1 MSLTY
6 WKHFNINNTGLLS
19 QRWGFFSSFG
29 YSRVGI
35 KYPHIIVQ
43 ANSGILLESWELLS
57 GKGLG
62 VEKPLL
68 GSQEAPQQNPCKS
81 DLKKMCYS
89 TWKFDTHIAHLK
101 YSYLG
106 YLLELEAPGGVQ
118 NDRNSHIMVG
128 EW

>member
-1 MSLTY
+1 MVSAS
-6 WKHFNINNTGLLS
+6 KRHN
-19 QRWGFFSSFG
+19 
-29 YSRVGI
+29 GI
-35 KYPHIIVQ
+35 EHNSCLHLVQ
-43 ANSGILLESWELLS
+43 SNSGIFLEFWELLS

-62 VEKPLL
+62 IEKPLL
-68 GSQEAPQQNPCKS
+68 GSQEAPQQNPRES

-106 YLLELEAPGGVQ
+106 FLLELEAPHGVQ

-128 EW
+128 EWWFEGAQTFIYRYIQVFSKSA